1 MHNILAHARSVSSPM
16 SFAGLPHCQIEE
28 LLACL
33 GPDYFHLR
41 ASCVVARDKSNGVDL
56 PFEILKWH
64 CVNSALLDEKLRCL
78 ESLGCVPLRCSLCD
92 ARKKTRQK
100 FRYHRGVYADG
111 HRVGVLYMCC
121 LCAFDE
127 ARRFLKGA
135 PNCLISQGGADCR
148 DQATLLVAILSRM
161 RMPRGGFASE
171 CLASMRP
178 AIRQ

>member
-1 MHNILAHARSVSSPM
+1 MAFAR
-16 SFAGLPHCQIEE
+16 LPHCQIDE
-28 LLACL
+28 LFVFL
-33 GPDYFHLR
+33 GPDYSQLR
-41 ASCVVARDKSNGVDL
+41 SACVLARERSSGVDM
-56 PFEILKWH
+56 PFEILLWH

-78 ESLGCVPLRCSLCD
+78 ETLGRVPLRCSICD
-92 ARKKTRQK
+92 VRKKTRQM
-100 FRYHRGVYADG
+100 FRYNRVIVDG
-111 HRVGVLYMCC
+111 HREGVLYMCC

-127 ARRFLKGA
+127 ARRFLKGT

-161 RMPRGGFASE
+161 RRPRGGFASE

>member
-1 MHNILAHARSVSSPM
+1 MSLAR
-16 SFAGLPHCQIEE
+16 LPHGQINE
-28 LLACL
+28 LFVFL
-33 GPDYFHLR
+33 GPHSAQLR
-41 ASCVVARDKSNGVDL
+41 RACVLVRDRSSGLDL

-78 ESLGCVPLRCSLCD
+78 ESLGRIPLRCSVCD
-92 ARKKTRQK
+92 ARAKTRQM
-100 FRYHRGVYADG
+100 FRYNRVIVDG
-111 HRVGVLYMCC
+111 HREGVLYMCC

-161 RMPRGGFASE
+161 RRPRGGFASE

>member
-1 MHNILAHARSVSSPM
+1 M
-16 SFAGLPHCQIEE
+16 SFASLPHCQIDG
-28 LLACL
+28 LFGFL
-33 GPDYFHLR
+33 GPDCSQLR
-41 ASCVVARDKSNGVDL
+41 RACVLAWERSNGVDL
-56 PFEILKWH
+56 TFWVLKWH
-64 CVNSALLDEKLRCL
+64 CVSNLGLLVAKLGVCMD
-78 ESLGCVPLRCSLCD
+78 SLGLLPLRCSICD
-92 ARKKTRQK
+92 VRKKTRQM
-100 FRYHRGVYADG
+100 FRYNRVIVDG
-111 HRVGVLYMCC
+111 HREGMLYMCC

-161 RMPRGGFASE
+161 RRPRGGFASE